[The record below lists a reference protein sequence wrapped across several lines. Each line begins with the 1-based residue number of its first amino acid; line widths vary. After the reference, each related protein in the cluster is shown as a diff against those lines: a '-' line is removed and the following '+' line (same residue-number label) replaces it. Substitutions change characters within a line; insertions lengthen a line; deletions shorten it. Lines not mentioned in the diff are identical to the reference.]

1 MFFHPDNSHFELLL
15 HLVVYNFK
23 SLLNLLHSHP
33 QFECNPC
40 HWVDN
45 GILTVEG
52 TPARTYSPGH
62 AACAFSICDEL
73 MRQRVGIE
81 MAAVKRRE
89 IEGNCSGNK
98 FKSLPAG
105 IKDVLKT
112 SSQMCS

>member
-1 MFFHPDNSHFELLL
+1 MIISSIVWVQPMLFGVFIAEGLQLGLVAQGRLL
-15 HLVVYNFK
+15 V
-23 SLLNLLHSHP
+23 HSVS
-33 QFECNPC
+33 EMS
-40 HWVDN
+40 WWA
-45 GILTVEG
+45 E
-52 TPARTYSPGH
+52 
-62 AACAFSICDEL
+62 
-73 MRQRVGIE
+73 RVGIG